1 MHLSFCAVAAMSDD
15 TFTVIILYQGQKYG
29 LIMPQS
35 ATIDDL
41 KGEICVTVVALV
53 RRVGTPLR

>member
-1 MHLSFCAVAAMSDD
+1 MSED